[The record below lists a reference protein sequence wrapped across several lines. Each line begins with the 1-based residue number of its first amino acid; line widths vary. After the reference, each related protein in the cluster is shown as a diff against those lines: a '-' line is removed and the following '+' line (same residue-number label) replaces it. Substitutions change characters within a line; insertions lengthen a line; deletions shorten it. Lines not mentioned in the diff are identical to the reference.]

1 MMVEK
6 SAAPMINGKSVTSL
20 ATTVA
25 VNCRPVEAP
34 ATTVPAGRPHGM
46 SRTGAP
52 ANDSA
57 MVANSGPSSHGN
69 GRCTKRAKKPP
80 ATPPAS
86 VKAIAS
92 AAPRPFGMRSRTVI
106 PCMGDGRGNSRA
118 RANPSSLARG
128 THAHAFDRAGNR
140 EVAQPPPT
148 AMLATPPRHGVAMS
162 LISLQR
168 LGSMFAGIFL
178 CATLVHAALPT
189 PADKPDRGSL
199 TGQLLIASPSMGDP
213 RFSQTVVLMVRHD
226 HNGAFGIVIN
236 RPLGDRPLA
245 SLLAALGEKDPA
257 AAGTVRIFAGGPVEP
272 DIGFVVHST
281 DYRRP
286 DTVDIDANLALTSS
300 REILRDIGNQRGPA
314 KSLIA
319 FGYAGWA
326 AGQLEGELAQN
337 FWFTTPQDGSLVF
350 DDDRDEV
357 WDHAMK
363 RRTQDL

>member
-1 MMVEK
+1 
-6 SAAPMINGKSVTSL
+6 
-20 ATTVA
+20 
-25 VNCRPVEAP
+25 
-34 ATTVPAGRPHGM
+34 M
-46 SRTGAP
+46 SW
-52 ANDSA
+52 
-57 MVANSGPSSHGN
+57 
-69 GRCTKRAKKPP
+69 
-80 ATPPAS
+80 
-86 VKAIAS
+86 
-92 AAPRPFGMRSRTVI
+92 
-106 PCMGDGRGNSRA
+106 
-118 RANPSSLARG
+118 
-128 THAHAFDRAGNR
+128 
-140 EVAQPPPT
+140 
-148 AMLATPPRHGVAMS
+148 
-162 LISLQR
+162 ISLQR
-168 LGSMFAGIFL
+168 LGSIAAAFLL

-189 PADKPDRGSL
+189 AADKAERGSL
-199 TGQLLIASPSMGDP
+199 TGQLLIASPSMADP

-226 HNGAFGIVIN
+226 RNGAFGIVIN

-245 SLLAALGEKDPA
+245 SLLAALGDKDPA

-272 DIGFVVHST
+272 DIGFVVHSP

-286 DTVDIDANLALTSS
+286 DTVDIDSSLAMTSS

-326 AGQLEGELAQN
+326 AGQLEGELAQG